1 MFFKKVSFIRRL
13 VNIKLFDLLR
23 PQLILN
29 KNEPETGDKSKPL
42 WLLLCPPVIFALVN
56 LSLRTSGLFPH
67 STGDELAW
75 LKLLSLREEG
85 YSPPISGPLFVWIIE
100 IMAETI
106 PWPNETVLSSAGM
119 MFGSLSIF
127 VVYYSYAR
135 YEGCG
140 HSDVIALLFLISTSY
155 FLAPAMEARPQQLG
169 SILLFVT
176 MLRHLSDKYKS
187 PDYWTIILLVTL
199 LYVHLFSMVVCS
211 ISLFLLAYTRW
222 LSKELP
228 DSKLCFWALILSL
241 ILSSV
246 WIIPGYG
253 TLLLDI
259 FKHHLL
265 VQTTINFSLVFMG
278 LASLFIFSLGL
289 RQRYPFVLKIMRL
302 CRERKYLML
311 VMVLI
316 TIIVTVYWQALIL
329 PQESFKYYEGSSVRF
344 IFWQFG
350 NGIFL
355 VSFLFGANRCLENTN
370 KYNIFLRGATLLGII
385 GILFLAISPFVLNK
399 NWMIRVVYYWVLFAA
414 PVCALGAVH
423 LVRSKKWLFLT
434 ILPIALTTSL
444 MHVTRIS
451 W

>member
-1 MFFKKVSFIRRL
+1 M
-13 VNIKLFDLLR
+13 
-23 PQLILN
+23 ILH
-29 KNEPETGDKSKPL
+29 KNELEPGAKSTPI
-42 WLLLCPPVIFALVN
+42 WLFLCPPVIFALVN

-75 LKLLSLREEG
+75 LRLLSLREEG

-100 IMAETI
+100 TMAETV
-106 PWPNETVLSSAGM
+106 PWPTETILSGAAM
-119 MFGSLSIF
+119 MFGALSIF
-127 VVYYSYAR
+127 VVHYSYVR
-135 YEGCG
+135 YEGCE
-140 HSDVIALLFLISTSY
+140 HSGVIALLFLISTSY

-187 PDYWTIILLVTL
+187 PDYWTIILLIIL

-211 ISLFLLAYTRW
+211 IGLFLLAYTRW
-222 LSKELP
+222 LSTELP
-228 DSKLCFWALILSL
+228 DSKLFFWALTLSL
-241 ILSSV
+241 ILSAV
-246 WIIPGYG
+246 WVIPGYS

-265 VQTTINFSLVFMG
+265 VQTTINFRFFFIGLVG
-278 LASLFIFSLGL
+278 LLIFSLGL

-311 VMVLI
+311 LMVLI
-316 TIIVTVYWQALIL
+316 TIIATFYWQALIL
-329 PQESFKYYEGSSVRF
+329 PQESFNYYEGSSVRF
-344 IFWQFG
+344 IFWQLG

-355 VSFLFGANRCLENTN
+355 ASFLFGAARCLEKTN
-370 KYNIFLRGATLLGII
+370 KYNIFLRGASLLGII
-385 GILFLAISPFVLNK
+385 GILCFAVSPFVLNK

-414 PVCALGAVH
+414 PICAVGAIH
-423 LVRSKKWLFLT
+423 LVQSKKWLFLT
-434 ILPIALTTSL
+434 MLPIALTTSL